1 VKLRFDSD
9 SELSRDDMNSA
20 GDSAVQSAFEGAG
33 EVIAVTEV
41 KAEVV
46 KRFRAVRTEGILEG
60 RRK

>member
-1 VKLRFDSD
+1 
-9 SELSRDDMNSA
+9 MNSA

-33 EVIAVTEV
+33 EVTAVTEV

-46 KRFRAVRTEGILEG
+46 KRFRAVGAEGILEG